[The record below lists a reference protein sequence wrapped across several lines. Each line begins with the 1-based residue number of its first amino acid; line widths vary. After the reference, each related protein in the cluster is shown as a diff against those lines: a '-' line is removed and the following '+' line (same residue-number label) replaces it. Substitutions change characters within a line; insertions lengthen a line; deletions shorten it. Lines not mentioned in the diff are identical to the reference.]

1 MNEGRGGRFAHHAAR
16 SGRQDSEPS
25 SDKGG
30 GTSGQ
35 HTHSPSGGW
44 GWAGMTGVA
53 AAVRRARLI
62 VGWMFEWV
70 SVRSVG
76 SGQWDRP
83 HTRAREVFAREG
95 ELGREPTDA
104 GRGGG
109 RTVACSCP
117 QRARRAPIPTHIHS
131 LAPSQST
138 GAAGAARRPPRGIER
153 PRRSTVPPIP
163 PRGADGSGSR
173 PKATTHG
180 PPDPA
185 SHVPAPLAG
194 PELVVVGALGLLLLG
209 LGGRARGARRQLL
222 LAHLFGTGEGG
233 IGTGCVSER

>member
-1 MNEGRGGRFAHHAAR
+1 MNEGPGGRFARHAAR

-62 VGWMFEWV
+62 VGWMYEWV

-153 PRRSTVPPIP
+153 PRRSTVPPSHTP
-163 PRGADGSGSR
+163 PRRRLIRLASQSDHPRPPRPRFSR
-173 PKATTHG
+173 TCTPRRPRTCCCWCAWAA
-180 PPDPA
+180 A
-185 SHVPAPLAG
+185 SWPWRP
-194 PELVVVGALGLLLLG
+194 
-209 LGGRARGARRQLL
+209 GARRPP
-222 LAHLFGTGEGG
+222 AASSCPSVWDGG
-233 IGTGCVSER
+233 GRNWDGVCQ